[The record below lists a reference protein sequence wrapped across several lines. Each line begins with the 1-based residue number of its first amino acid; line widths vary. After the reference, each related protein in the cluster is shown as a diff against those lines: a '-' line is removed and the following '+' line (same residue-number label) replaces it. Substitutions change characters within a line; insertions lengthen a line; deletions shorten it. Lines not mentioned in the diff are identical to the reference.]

1 MKHSYTLLFLFLL
14 FSRAGFGQTQLER
27 SVLSAGGAESSTTS
41 LKVAATI
48 GESIV
53 TTEQSNGIIL
63 TQGFHQSIENRTIAL
78 FFRTFN
84 ASCVGRANGRA
95 VIDSIKG
102 CEEPYQINWLAG
114 VIANDTMSVS
124 GLNAGGYTVQVISNN
139 GCEETF
145 SFNIGNE
152 SNSNCILE
160 FFSGITPNNDGIND
174 EWIIENVELY
184 AKNKVNIYNR
194 LGNKVFQGS
203 NYNNTTVVWKGENL
217 SGGELPS
224 DTYFYTFEADG
235 LVEKGWIELTR

>member
-1 MKHSYTLLFLFLL
+1 MKHSYALLFIFFL
-14 FSRAGFGQTQLER
+14 FSGVLLGQTQIER
-27 SVLSAGGAESSTTS
+27 SVLSAGGTESSS
-41 LKVAATI
+41 NSIKLSATV

-53 TTEQSNGIIL
+53 TTEQASGIVL
-63 TQGFHQSIENRTIAL
+63 TQGFHQSIENRTLSL

-102 CEEPYQINWLAG
+102 CAEPYRINWVAG
-114 VIANDTMSVS
+114 IIANDTMSVS
-124 GLNAGGYTVQVISNN
+124 GLNAGDYTIQVISND
-139 GCEETF
+139 GCQETF
-145 SFNIGNE
+145 SFSIGNE
-152 SNSNCILE
+152 SSSNCILE
-160 FFSGITPNNDGIND
+160 FFSGITPNNDGVND

-194 LGNKVFQGS
+194 LGNKVFQGT
-203 NYNNTTVVWKGENL
+203 NYNNNTVVWKGENL

-224 DTYFYTFEADG
+224 DTYFYIFEADG